1 MRWHSTVRQGHDDS
15 ATRGPVPTSP
25 QKAARFPNKRQLHEC
40 SESFRRRKHVNP
52 TDKYGVGTTR
62 NNRRPQ
68 RPREGFSPEVGRL
81 KCQIS
86 YLSLFTSRSLNFRG
100 KRDVVAIKN
109 MPQGEFFSVCWR
121 RSAHRPT
128 KLITALHITTCHVLL
143 RGQTHTPTAWPQTET
158 ADTQV
163 GTSSQRIRI
172 GSSLNNEAETTP
184 MTPSELTP
192 VASPKAVSGGW
203 VSEPRR
209 RRAQPAATLRR
220 TPFGHQRRVSRGR
233 TTARAFE
240 EPRINFSRNQCKL

>member
-25 QKAARFPNKRQLHEC
+25 QKAACFPNKRQLHEC
-40 SESFRRRKHVNP
+40 SESFRRRTHVNP

-62 NNRRPQ
+62 NNRRPR
-68 RPREGFSPEVGRL
+68 RPREGFSP
-81 KCQIS
+81 
-86 YLSLFTSRSLNFRG
+86 
-100 KRDVVAIKN
+100 
-109 MPQGEFFSVCWR
+109 
-121 RSAHRPT
+121 
-128 KLITALHITTCHVLL
+128 
-143 RGQTHTPTAWPQTET
+143 QTHTPTAWPQTDT
-158 ADTQV
+158 ADTEV
-163 GTSSQRIRI
+163 GTFSQRIRI
-172 GSSLNNEAETTP
+172 GSSLDDEAETTP

-233 TTARAFE
+233 TTARALE